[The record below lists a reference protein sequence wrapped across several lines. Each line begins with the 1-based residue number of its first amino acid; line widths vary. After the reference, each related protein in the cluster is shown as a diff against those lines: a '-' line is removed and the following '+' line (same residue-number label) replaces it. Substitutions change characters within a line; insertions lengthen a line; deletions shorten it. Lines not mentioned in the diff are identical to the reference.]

1 MDDRWAGL
9 GSMQQNTK
17 ILPQNFEDDLSKY
30 VIISWVYS
38 SLYSLRKNLNE
49 LAVITHFIVS
59 YVARGIIMQ
68 MYL

>member
-1 MDDRWAGL
+1 
-9 GSMQQNTK
+9 MQQNTK

-38 SLYSLRKNLNE
+38 SLYSLWKNLNE

-59 YVARGIIMQ
+59 YVVRGIIMQ